1 MIIICGPGF
10 GVLDNY
16 DGLSHFAGDYYSDD
30 PPECDLVALCS
41 PVAVAAASGDK
52 DRRDRTNTRCQTACE
67 GRHNP
72 RDTCQHYTPFKLL
85 IAIINLH
92 DGVVRR
98 GPRSMDR
105 IAIHHGLG
113 LCPLYMIIG
122 SGASALGTSP
132 LFRGFRLGGSWEIIR
147 TTKHSHF
154 RLASRSPIPRT
165 TDPNPRYKTETKFF
179 TPNFQTS

>member
-1 MIIICGPGF
+1 MTACHT
-10 GVLDNY
+10 
-16 DGLSHFAGDYYSDD
+16 S
-30 PPECDLVALCS
+30 LVTTIPTIHQSVTLLRELARCRHGC
-41 PVAVAAASGDK
+41 VRGQ
-52 DRRDRTNTRCQTACE
+52 DRRDRTSTRYQTACE

-72 RDTCQHYTPFKLL
+72 RDTCQHCTPFKLL

-92 DGVVRR
+92 VGVFRPGATV
-98 GPRSMDR
+98 R